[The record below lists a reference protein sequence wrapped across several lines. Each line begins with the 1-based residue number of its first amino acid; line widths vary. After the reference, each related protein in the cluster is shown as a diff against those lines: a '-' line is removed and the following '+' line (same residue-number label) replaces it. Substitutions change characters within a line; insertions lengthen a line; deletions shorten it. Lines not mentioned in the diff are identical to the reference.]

1 MASTH
6 AAHIATSS
14 APALQVTDVAKTFG
28 RREVLR
34 GVALELPSGC
44 LAGVVGENGSGK
56 STLLNILAG
65 RLAPD
70 SGTVRVAG
78 RVGYCPQ
85 EPVLNASFTVD
96 QHLEL
101 FRAAYGLVTLDRAY
115 ELVEALG
122 FAAYRGER
130 VDRLSGGT
138 RQKLNV
144 VLALMH
150 EPPLLLLDEP
160 YQGFDWETYHRFW
173 GLAGELRAGGCTLL
187 VVSHIAH
194 DIERFDRLWR
204 MEEGCLVPDEHP
216 DSGPGGRVTR

>member
-1 MASTH
+1 MDKAY
-6 AAHIATSS
+6 
-14 APALQVTDVAKTFG
+14 G
-28 RREVLR
+28 RRKVLR
-34 GVALELPSGC
+34 GVDLELRAGC

-70 SGTVRVAG
+70 AGEVQVAG

-96 QHLEL
+96 QHLEF
-101 FRAAYGLVTLDRAY
+101 FRAAYGLPTLSRAY
-115 ELVEALG
+115 ELVETLG
-122 FAAYRGER
+122 FSSYRGDR

-150 EPPLLLLDEP
+150 DPPVLLLDEP

-173 GLAGELRAGGCTLL
+173 DLAEELRAEGCALL

-204 MEEGCLVPDEHP
+204 MEAGCLVVDERTAA
-216 DSGPGGRVTR
+216 DAGPAVHRVGTGRL